1 MQAQVKAKRAKM
13 EAMLPN
19 IDTLVADNIRILK
32 TPQARLPKPTA
43 IILVG
48 FPGTGKTTLVEELVR
63 TYPVAVISDEAMGHF
78 LLPYQATFL
87 KHSQKEF
94 LELAAA
100 TMEKLI
106 FSRVSCIYDSNVKFA
121 DDRKI
126 IKQLV
131 EQAGGRLITVY
142 LKLSKEEALRRVEQ
156 ENFLVSRGEK
166 KGFIINKDLFD
177 YEASTTQ
184 LPTAGEDYLLY
195 EQTNPDSLLA
205 LKDQIAI
212 KTRP

>member
-1 MQAQVKAKRAKM
+1 M
-13 EAMLPN
+13 
-19 IDTLVADNIRILK
+19 
-32 TPQARLPKPTA
+32 
-43 IILVG
+43 
-48 FPGTGKTTLVEELVR
+48 
-63 TYPVAVISDEAMGHF
+63 
-78 LLPYQATFL
+78 
-87 KHSQKEF
+87 
-94 LELAAA
+94 
-100 TMEKLI
+100 
-106 FSRVSCIYDSNVKFA
+106 
-121 DDRKI
+121 
-126 IKQLV
+126 V